1 MKQVVFLLSLVA
13 IFATIGS
20 VEGLK
25 CYTCISGTGRDCTD
39 ISQTEESEC
48 RAGELHCTK
57 IVLGNDVTRAC
68 FTGRK
73 SQETGCKQNGDTISC
88 VCEGDLCNGSTS
100 VKAISL
106 FLSIPLAVLVAALL
120 H

>member
-1 MKQVVFLLSLVA
+1 MKLLVLSSLLVIFA
-13 IFATIGS
+13 IFGS
-20 VEGLK
+20 VESLQ

-39 ISQTEESEC
+39 ISQAEASEC

-73 SQETGCKQNGDTISC
+73 SQETGCKQNGGTISC
-88 VCEGDLCNGSTS
+88 VCEGDLCNGATS
-100 VKAISL
+100 MKAISL
-106 FLSIPLAVLVAALL
+106 ALSIPLALLVAALL